1 MPNTY
6 ITPSIISR
14 VGLATLYNNMILG
27 GLVWRDFDPDFS
39 GKVGDTINV
48 RRPAVFT
55 ATEFDRSKGID
66 IQDVTES
73 SIPVALDTIAD
84 VSFEVT
90 SEELT
95 LDIDD
100 FAARLLNPAM
110 MAIVQKVDTDI
121 ANKLSAT
128 ATGPGGGGTATI
140 ASVGSDPFLK
150 AREILTRNKFPVS
163 GRNGVL
169 SPEATSSALADPLFV
184 QAQQA
189 GTTDALRNANVG
201 RAFGIDTYESGQL
214 GYGAGAAGEADG
226 LAFHTTAV
234 TLASRALQAPYGVA
248 TEMVAIESFQGLT
261 LRTVYQYDIT
271 KKQDVV
277 SIDFL
282 YGLATTRASGAV
294 LLDYHKGS

>member
-1 MPNTY
+1 M
-6 ITPSIISR
+6 
-14 VGLATLYNNMILG
+14 
-27 GLVWRDFDPDFS
+27 
-39 GKVGDTINV
+39 
-48 RRPAVFT
+48 
-55 ATEFDRSKGID
+55 
-66 IQDVTES
+66 
-73 SIPVALDTIAD
+73 
-84 VSFEVT
+84 SFEVT

-234 TLASRALQAPYGVA
+234 TLASPCAA
-248 TEMVAIESFQGLT
+248 
-261 LRTVYQYDIT
+261 
-271 KKQDVV
+271 
-277 SIDFL
+277 
-282 YGLATTRASGAV
+282 GAV
-294 LLDYHKGS
+294 RCRDGDGRDRIVPGAHAQDRVPVRHHQEAGRRQH